1 MSEINLIIVKGS
13 DFYYKKMH
21 YREIIKAIKNP
32 KEFKKLLK
40 NKHYLDAGYLIFD
53 FNNHKINNCHNA
65 TILPKN
71 NF

>member
-13 DFYYKKMH
+13 DFYYTKMH

-32 KEFKKLLK
+32 EAFKKLLK

-53 FNNHKINNCHNA
+53 FNNQTIINSNNQYK
-65 TILPKN
+65 LKKN
-71 NF
+71 IF